1 MANFL
6 IAKQAS
12 PQSPIFKTTKSKV
25 VNENTE
31 NGYG

>member
-6 IAKQAS
+6 IAKQTS

-25 VNENTE
+25 NENTV

>member
-1 MANFL
+1 MENFL

-25 VNENTE
+25 NENTE

>member
-1 MANFL
+1 MENFL

-12 PQSPIFKTTKSKV
+12 PQSLIFKTTKSK

>member
-6 IAKQAS
+6 IAKQTS

-25 VNENTE
+25 NENTE